1 MLSGINMLWAWLRLI
16 SQSVVRMILTKA
28 QNMLIHGNFDGIS
41 IILTLGG
48 TENKIS

>member
-28 QNMLIHGNFDGIS
+28 QNMLIHGNFDSIS

-48 TENKIS
+48 TENKII

>member
-28 QNMLIHGNFDGIS
+28 QNMLIHGNFECIS

-48 TENKIS
+48 TENKII